1 MGRLG
6 HAALNVKMKHG
17 LGSTAFLCESPPSS
31 VAIPRGAI
39 AMQSIANKIDIHTIG
54 ICRPMQ
60 MEVIKEVAPIQR
72 KMVHFKITQWKRKS
86 VVDPNNRGWSLLKC
100 YR

>member
-1 MGRLG
+1 
-6 HAALNVKMKHG
+6 
-17 LGSTAFLCESPPSS
+17 
-31 VAIPRGAI
+31 
-39 AMQSIANKIDIHTIG
+39 MQSIANEIDIHTIG

-72 KMVHFKITQWKRKS
+72 KLVHIKITQWKRKS